1 MIRIFLVDDHQ
12 IVREGLRA
20 LLQVWGYEVVGE
32 TADLAE
38 ALVEIQR
45 LEPDILLLDLH
56 LEGRSGLELLADL
69 NRRDFAVRC
78 IVLTMVAQ
86 PRMVAEALG
95 MGAMGYVLKGSAGRE
110 LAEAIEAVAQ
120 GKRYLGVEVAQLAAQ
135 SFMQAD
141 AADPLA
147 VLSAREKQVVALVVK
162 GMTSAEIG
170 SQLHLSP
177 KTIATYRCRL
187 MAKLSVADVPALVR
201 LAIRHNLIDEE
212 HT

>member
-110 LAEAIEAVAQ
+110 LAEAVAQ